1 MTMGDDKSTFPQGG
15 GRMAEATRRFD
26 WSQTPLG
33 PISGWPLSLRTIVQ
47 TMLAQKHAICLFWG
61 PELTMLYNDS
71 YAPILGQKEA
81 GALGAPFKT
90 VWSDVWNDLSR
101 HVETAL
107 SGEGTYDTN
116 LRLVMTRNGYEEE
129 TFWNFSYS
137 PLYDDGGRIVGIIN
151 VTVDVTPVVEK
162 DRQDEA
168 AKANEA
174 LLRRE
179 LIHRVKNVM
188 AITRSVV
195 VASARYAKS
204 LEEVRDTVIA
214 RLDALNA
221 AQDFLYGQSDHAD
234 VGNVIRSV
242 LNGHIDNDNR
252 IAMDG
257 PQVDIS
263 PEQALGLSLAIYE
276 LGTNAVKYG
285 ALSNSSGTV
294 AINWTLTDSD
304 RFALSWVEAG
314 GPEVSPP
321 ERTGFGSKLTNQI
334 AAAYFDG
341 SASTRYE
348 TDGLRYD
355 LAGRTR
361 HEVPRNE

>member
-1 MTMGDDKSTFPQGG
+1 MGDEEDRFLRGG
-15 GRMAEATRRFD
+15 GRMADATRRFD

-33 PISGWPLSLRTIVQ
+33 PISEWPVSLRTAVQ

-61 PELTMLYNDS
+61 PDLTMLYNDS
-71 YAPILGQKEA
+71 YAPILGRKEPE
-81 GALGAPFKT
+81 ALGKPFRT
-90 VWSDVWNDLSR
+90 IWADVWDDLTG

-107 SGEGTYDTN
+107 AGEGTYDTN
-116 LRLVMTRNGYEEE
+116 LRLVMARNGYEEE

-137 PLYDDGGRIVGIIN
+137 PLYDDGGRVAGIIN
-151 VTVDVTPVVEK
+151 VTVDVTPAVEK

-168 AKANEA
+168 DKSNEA

-242 LNGHIDNDNR
+242 LDGHVDSDRR

-294 AINWTLTDSD
+294 AISWTLAGSD
-304 RFALSWVEAG
+304 RFALSWIEAG
-314 GPEVSPP
+314 GPQVSRPA
-321 ERTGFGSKLTNQI
+321 RTGFGSKLTNQI
-334 AAAYFDG
+334 AAAYFHG
-341 SASTRYE
+341 TASTRYE
-348 TDGLRYD
+348 PDGLRYE

-361 HEVPRNE
+361 HEAPAPD